1 MPVRISGMNS
11 GLDTEALVKELVSA
25 YSKKKD
31 TYTKKQTKLEW
42 TMDAWKDVNSK
53 VYGFYTKSLSS
64 MRYSTSYNLRTTS
77 ISKTSVAQVS
87 ASAGAVTSTQSLA
100 VKQLAA
106 SAYFTGGEVKT
117 QTGERAKGSSK
128 LSDLGITDGS
138 IMVNDTKIELNGD
151 MTINQL
157 VASFKDAGVTASYDE
172 NTGRFFVNAN
182 SSGAKN
188 EFSITAGNGS
198 GVDALSQLGLL
209 SFTDVNGEETA
220 ELKRYR
226 EMASGDFDADV
237 EVDER
242 YEKAKW
248 TVEKYKST
256 IEEKV
261 NSAKESIESLEAS
274 NEKLQKQLD
283 ELEADDY
290 DWEEKYDSEEDFIK
304 AKEELQQ
311 KIADNDAKID
321 EHEKVIED
329 NQPYLDNADVLVA
342 KVDELNAEILSGIQN
357 DVNEEVMAAID
368 IVNRY
373 DAGDLANS
381 ADSAR
386 IIAKDAII
394 KLNGATFTSNTNTF
408 SINGLNINAM
418 ETTVTTSVDEN
429 GNVVEHD
436 NAVTINTTIDTEGI
450 YNKIKQLFSEY
461 NEMVSYIDGLYYAES
476 ASGYEPLTDEEK
488 QEMTDKQIE
497 DWEEKIK
504 DSLLRRDSTLGG
516 LSSAMKSA
524 IMGTSVTVNGKEYS
538 LSSFGIGTGS
548 YFSTSNTDRGKF
560 HIDGDEDDAITGT
573 NQDKLMA
580 AISEDPDAVIQY
592 FQKLSQNL
600 YDTLSKKMSSS
611 SVSSAF
617 TIYNDKQMSSQYS
630 DLSSKISDWEDR
642 LEKYEDSYY
651 KKFSA
656 METALAKL
664 QSQQTSLASM
674 LGTG

>member
-42 TMDAWKDVNSK
+42 TMDAWKDVNTK
-53 VYGFYTKSLSS
+53 VYGFYTKSLSN

-77 ISKTSVAQVS
+77 ISKPSVAQIS

-117 QTGERAKGSSK
+117 QTGEIAKGNSK
-128 LSDLGITDGS
+128 LSELGIADGS
-138 IMVNDTKIELNGD
+138 IMVNDTKIALDGD
-151 MTINQL
+151 MTLNQL
-157 VASFKDAGVTASYDE
+157 VASFKNAGVTASYDE
-172 NTGRFFVNAN
+172 KNGRFFISAN
-182 SSGAKN
+182 SSGEKG
-188 EFSITAGNGS
+188 EFSITAGSVS
-198 GVDALSQLGLL
+198 GVDALSTLGLL

-226 EMASGDFDADV
+226 EMAAGGYDSAA
-237 EVDER
+237 EINER
-242 YEKAKW
+242 YENTKW
-248 TVEKYKST
+248 TVETYKASL
-256 IEEKV
+256 EGKV
-261 NSAKESIESLEAS
+261 KSATESIEDIEKS

-283 ELEADDY
+283 ELNADDY
-290 DWEEKYDSEEDFIK
+290 KWEDKYDTEEDFIK
-304 AKEELQQ
+304 AKEDIQ
-311 KIADNDAKID
+311 KKID
-321 EHEKVIED
+321 DNNTKISEHQQIIDD
-329 NQPYLDNADVLVA
+329 NQPYLDDVGMLSA
-342 KVDELNAEILSGIQN
+342 KVDSLNADILSDIQN
-357 DVNEEVMAAID
+357 NVSDEIAAAID
-368 IVNRY
+368 IVGKY
-373 DAGDLANS
+373 DANQLVNS

-436 NAVTINTTIDTEGI
+436 NAVTINTTIDTKGI
-450 YNKIKQLFSEY
+450 YDKIKKMFSEY
-461 NEMVSYIDGLYYAES
+461 NELVSYMDGLYYAES
-476 ASGYEPLTDEEK
+476 ANGYEPLTDEEK

-504 DSLLRRDSTLGG
+504 ESLLRRDSTLGG
-516 LSSAMKSA
+516 ISSAMKSA
-524 IMGTSVTVNGKEYS
+524 IMGTSMNINGKEYS
-538 LSSFGIGTGS
+538 LASFGIGTGS
-548 YFSTSNTDRGKF
+548 YFSTMGADRGKF
-560 HIDGDEDDAITGT
+560 HIDGDEDDAISAT

-600 YDTLSKKMSSS
+600 YDTLGKKMASS

-630 DLSSKISDWEDR
+630 DLSSKIDDWEER

-674 LGTG
+674 LGG

>member
-42 TMDAWKDVNSK
+42 TMDAWKDVNTK
-53 VYGFYTKSLSS
+53 VYGFYTKSLSN
-64 MRYSTSYNLRTTS
+64 MRYSTNYNLRTTG
-77 ISKTSVAQVS
+77 ISKPSVAQVS

-106 SAYFTGGEVKT
+106 SAYFTGGEIKT
-117 QTGERAKGSSK
+117 QTGDRAKGNSK
-128 LSDLGITDGS
+128 LSELGIMDGT
-138 IMVNDTKIELNGD
+138 IMINDTKIALNGD
-151 MTINQL
+151 MTLNQ
-157 VASFKDAGVTASYDE
+157 VVGSFKDAGVTASYDE
-172 NTGRFFVNAN
+172 NTGRLFVNAN
-182 SSGAKN
+182 TSGSKG
-188 EFSITAGNGS
+188 EFTITAGDGL

-226 EMASGDFDADV
+226 EMAAGGYDSDV
-237 EVDER
+237 EIDER
-242 YEKAKW
+242 YEKDKW
-248 TVEKYKST
+248 TVEKYKASL
-256 IEEKV
+256 EDKV
-261 NSAKESIESLEAS
+261 KSANKSIEDINKS
-274 NEKLQKQLD
+274 NENLRKQLA
-283 ELEADDY
+283 ELTADGY
-290 DWEEKYDSEEDFIK
+290 GSEEEFKK
-304 AKEELQQ
+304 AKEDIQ
-311 KIADNDAKID
+311 KKID
-321 EHEKVIED
+321 DNTAKLAEHQQVIND
-329 NQPYLDNADVLVA
+329 NQPYLDSEERLSS
-342 KVDELNAEILSGIQN
+342 KVDELNADILSRIQN
-357 DVNEEVMAAID
+357 DVGGEVQAARD
-368 IVNRY
+368 IIARY
-373 DAGDLANS
+373 DSGQLANS

-386 IIAKDAII
+386 INAKDAII

-429 GNVVEHD
+429 GNVVEND
-436 NAVTINTTIDTEGI
+436 NAITINTTIDTKGI
-450 YNKIKQLFSEY
+450 YDKIKKMFSEY
-461 NEMVSYIDGLYYAES
+461 NELVSYMDGLYYAES
-476 ASGYEPLTDEEK
+476 AKGYEPLTDEEK

-504 DSLLRRDSTLGG
+504 ESLLRRDSTLGG

-524 IMGTSVTVNGKEYS
+524 IVGSSMTINGKEYS
-538 LSSFGIGTGS
+538 LASFGIGTGS

-560 HIDGDEDDAITGT
+560 HIDGDEDDPISAT

-580 AISEDPDAVIQY
+580 AISEDPDAVIQF
-592 FQKLSQNL
+592 FQKLSSNL
-600 YDTLSKKMSSS
+600 YDTLGKKMASS

-630 DLSSKISDWEDR
+630 DLSNKVSDWEER
-642 LEKYEDSYY
+642 LKKYEDSYY

-664 QSQQTSLASM
+664 QSQQTSLSSM
-674 LGTG
+674 LGG

>member
-42 TMDAWKDVNSK
+42 TMDAWKDVNTK
-53 VYGFYTKSLSS
+53 VYGFYTKSISN

-77 ISKTSVAQVS
+77 ISKPSVAQVS

-106 SAYFTGGEVKT
+106 SAYFTSGEVKT
-117 QTGERAKGSSK
+117 QTGERAKGNSK
-128 LSDLGITDGS
+128 LSELGITDSS
-138 IMVNDTKIELNGD
+138 IMINDTKIALDGD
-151 MTINQL
+151 MTVNQL
-157 VASFKDAGVTASYDE
+157 VASFKNAGVTASYDE
-172 NTGRFFVNAN
+172 NTGRLFVNAN
-182 SSGAKN
+182 SSGSKG
-188 EFSITAGNGS
+188 EFTITAGDSS
-198 GVDALSQLGLL
+198 GVTALSQLGLL

-226 EMASGDFDADV
+226 EMAATGYASDA
-237 EVDER
+237 EYTER
-242 YEKAKW
+242 YDKAKW
-248 TVEKYKST
+248 TVEKYKASL
-256 IEEKV
+256 EDKV
-261 NSAKESIESLEAS
+261 NSATKIKESLEAS
-274 NEKLQKQLD
+274 NKKLDEQLKELQKP
-283 ELEADDY
+283 DY
-290 DWEEKYDSEEDFIK
+290 DWKEKYADVEAYNKAIDDIEKQMDDNSAKIEEQQEIIDKNDPYLNSDTMLEDKVNELNIQIGNDIRNVISEEVQAAIQIVGQYDSG
-304 AKEELQQ
+304 
-311 KIADNDAKID
+311 
-321 EHEKVIED
+321 
-329 NQPYLDNADVLVA
+329 VLV
-342 KVDELNAEILSGIQN
+342 
-357 DVNEEVMAAID
+357 
-368 IVNRY
+368 
-373 DAGDLANS
+373 NS

-386 IIAKDAII
+386 INAKDAII

-436 NAVTINTTIDTEGI
+436 NAITINTTIDTKGI
-450 YNKIKQLFSEY
+450 YDKIKKMFSEY
-461 NEMVSYIDGLYYAES
+461 NELVSYMDGLYYAES
-476 ASGYEPLTDEEK
+476 AKGYEPLTDEEK

-504 DSLLRRDSTLGG
+504 ESLLRRDSTLGG

-524 IMGTSVTVNGKEYS
+524 IVGNSMTINGKEYS
-538 LSSFGIGTGS
+538 LASFGIGTGS

-560 HIDGDEDDAITGT
+560 HIDGDEDDPISAT

-580 AISEDPDAVIQY
+580 AISEDPDAVIQF
-592 FQKLSQNL
+592 FQKLSSNL
-600 YDTLSKKMSSS
+600 YDTLGKKMASSA
-611 SVSSAF
+611 VSSAF

-630 DLSSKISDWEDR
+630 DLSSKVNDWEER
-642 LEKYEDSYY
+642 LKKYEDSYY

-664 QSQQTSLASM
+664 QSQQTSLSSM
-674 LGTG
+674 LGG

>member
-31 TYTKKQTKLEW
+31 TYVKKQTKLEW
-42 TMDAWKDVNSK
+42 TMDAWKDVNTK
-53 VYGFYTKSLSS
+53 VYGFYTKSLSN
-64 MRYSTSYNLRTTS
+64 MRYSTSYNLRSTS
-77 ISKTSVAQVS
+77 ISRPSVAEVT
-87 ASAGAVTSTQSLA
+87 ASAGAVTSTQTLA

-117 QTGERAKGSSK
+117 QTGERAKGNSK
-128 LSDLGITDGS
+128 LSELGITDGS
-138 IMVNDTKIELNGD
+138 IMINDTKIALNGD
-151 MTINQL
+151 MTLNQL
-157 VASFKDAGVTASYDE
+157 VASFKNAGVTASYDE

-182 SSGAKN
+182 SSGSKN
-188 EFSITAGNGS
+188 EFSITAGSIS
-198 GVDALSQLGLL
+198 GVDALTQLGLL

-226 EMASGDFDADV
+226 EMAAGGYDSAAEV
-237 EVDER
+237 EER
-242 YEKAKW
+242 YEQAKW
-248 TVEKYKST
+248 TEDKYKASL
-256 IEEKV
+256 ESKV
-261 NSAKESIESLEAS
+261 KSATSSIESLEKS

-283 ELEADDY
+283 DLNADDY
-290 DWEEKYDSEEDFIK
+290 KWEDTYDSEEDYNK
-304 AKEELQQ
+304 AKEDIQKKIDDNNA
-311 KIADNDAKID
+311 KIAEHQQVID
-321 EHEKVIED
+321 D
-329 NQPYLDNADVLVA
+329 NQPYLDNETMLSDKVA
-342 KVDELNAEILSGIQN
+342 ELNADIRNNIKDN
-357 DVNEEVMAAID
+357 VDEEVAAAIH
-368 IVNRY
+368 IVDKY
-373 DAGDLANS
+373 DAGQLANS

-386 IIAKDAII
+386 INAKDAII

-429 GNVVEHD
+429 GNVVEND
-436 NAVTINTTIDTEGI
+436 NAVTINTAIDTKGI
-450 YNKIKQLFSEY
+450 YDKIRKLFSEY
-461 NEMVSYIDGLYYAES
+461 NELVSYMDGMYYAES
-476 ASGYEPLTDEEK
+476 ANGYEPLTDEEK

-504 DSLLRRDSTLGG
+504 ESLLRRDSTLGG
-516 LSSAMKSA
+516 ISSAMKNA
-524 IMGTSVTVNGKEYS
+524 IMGSSMTINGKSYS
-538 LSSFGIGTGS
+538 LASFGIATGN
-548 YFSTSNTDRGKF
+548 YFSTSGADRGKF
-560 HIDGDEDDAITGT
+560 HIDGDEDDPISAT
-573 NQDKLMA
+573 NEDKLMA

-592 FQKLSQNL
+592 FQKLSSNL
-600 YDTLSKKMSSS
+600 YEALGKKMATS

-630 DLSSKISDWEDR
+630 DLSSKIDDWEER

-674 LGTG
+674 LGG

>member
-42 TMDAWKDVNSK
+42 TMDAWKDVNTK
-53 VYGFYTKSLSS
+53 VYGFYTKSLSN
-64 MRYSTSYNLRTTS
+64 MRYSTNYNLRTTS
-77 ISKTSVAQVS
+77 ISKPSVAQVS

-106 SAYFTGGEVKT
+106 SAYFTGGEIKT
-117 QTGERAKGSSK
+117 QTGERAKGNSK
-128 LSDLGITDGS
+128 LSELGITDGS
-138 IMVNDTKIELNGD
+138 IMINDTKIALDGD
-151 MTINQL
+151 MTVNQL
-157 VASFKDAGVTASYDE
+157 VASFKNAGVTASYDE

-182 SSGAKN
+182 SSGSKG
-188 EFSITAGNGS
+188 EFSITAGS
-198 GVDALSQLGLL
+198 AFGVDALSKLGLL
-209 SFTDVNGEETA
+209 SFNDVNGEETA

-226 EMASGDFDADV
+226 EMAADGYDAAT

-242 YEKAKW
+242 YEKARW
-248 TVEKYKST
+248 TVDKYKSSL
-256 IEEKV
+256 EGKV
-261 NSAKESIESLEAS
+261 NSAKKSIESLETS

-283 ELEADDY
+283 ELNADDY
-290 DWEEKYDSEEDFIK
+290 DWKEKYDSVEDFTK
-304 AKEELQQ
+304 AKEDIQ
-311 KIADNDAKID
+311 KKLDENNAKIT
-321 EHEKVIED
+321 EHQQVIND
-329 NQPYLDNADVLVA
+329 NQPYLTSETALSAEVDRLNAD
-342 KVDELNAEILSGIQN
+342 IRSGIQA
-357 DVNEEVMAAID
+357 DVDAEVAAAVD
-368 IVNRY
+368 IVDKY
-373 DAGDLANS
+373 DAGLLSNS

-386 IIAKDAII
+386 INAKDAII

-436 NAVTINTTIDTEGI
+436 NAITINTTIDTKGI
-450 YNKIKQLFSEY
+450 YDKIKKMFSEY
-461 NEMVSYIDGLYYAES
+461 NELVSYMDGLYYAES
-476 ASGYEPLTDEEK
+476 AKGYEPLTDEEK

-504 DSLLRRDSTLGG
+504 ESLLRRDSTLGG

-524 IMGTSVTVNGKEYS
+524 IVGSSMTINGKEYS
-538 LSSFGIGTGS
+538 LATFGIGTGS

-560 HIDGDEDDAITGT
+560 HIDGDEDDPISAT

-580 AISEDPDAVIQY
+580 AISEDPDAVIQF
-592 FQKLSQNL
+592 FQKLSSNL
-600 YDTLSKKMSSS
+600 YDTLGKKMASSA
-611 SVSSAF
+611 VSSAF

-630 DLSSKISDWEDR
+630 DLSSKVNDWEER
-642 LEKYEDSYY
+642 LKKYEDSYY

-664 QSQQTSLASM
+664 QSQQTSLSSM
-674 LGTG
+674 LGG